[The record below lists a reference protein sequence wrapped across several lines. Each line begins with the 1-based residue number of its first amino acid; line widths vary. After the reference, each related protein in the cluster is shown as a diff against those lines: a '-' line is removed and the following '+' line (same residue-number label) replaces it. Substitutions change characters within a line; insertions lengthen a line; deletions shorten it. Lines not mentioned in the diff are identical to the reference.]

1 MRAAF
6 FEAQKTITVREVPLP
21 EPKPGE
27 VRLRV
32 RYCGICGSDITVFK
46 TGALAGPG
54 VVLGHEISATV
65 DLDPEGR
72 WESGTRVTPF
82 PARGCGEC
90 LWCREGR
97 PRYCLQ
103 PPFGEWG
110 GYAEYAVYP
119 SEGLMPIPEA
129 LDDRA
134 AAATEPFGVALRA
147 VEIAAPADGDLAYVC
162 GLGPIGLFSASGLAA
177 AGCRVVGA
185 DPREDRRQ
193 MGLEIGC
200 EAVFDPVK
208 KDPFSTL
215 LEVDPHGPT
224 VAFECS
230 GVPGALQQT
239 IDACGPMGTI
249 GVLGVPMDPVLLLRM
264 FVREQR
270 AFSLSGP
277 SWESMLHAQRLLVDR
292 PQTAKIITGEVPLEE
307 TERTFTDLAEGRG
320 GIKVLV
326 APEL

>member
-1 MRAAF
+1 
-6 FEAQKTITVREVPLP
+6 
-21 EPKPGE
+21 
-27 VRLRV
+27 
-32 RYCGICGSDITVFK
+32 
-46 TGALAGPG
+46 
-54 VVLGHEISATV
+54 
-65 DLDPEGR
+65 
-72 WESGTRVTPF
+72 
-82 PARGCGEC
+82 
-90 LWCREGR
+90 
-97 PRYCLQ
+97 
-103 PPFGEWG
+103 
-110 GYAEYAVYP
+110 
-119 SEGLMPIPEA
+119 
-129 LDDRA
+129 
-134 AAATEPFGVALRA
+134 
-147 VEIAAPADGDLAYVC
+147 
-162 GLGPIGLFSASGLAA
+162 
-177 AGCRVVGA
+177 
-185 DPREDRRQ
+185 

-239 IDACGPMGTI
+239 IDACGPTGTI

-307 TERTFTDLAEGRG
+307 TERTFNDLAEGRG

-326 APEL
+326 APEP